1 MLQDGAEFQVGPS
14 MCQKVRTFLR
24 WVWSE
29 NEVYPTSTG
38 KIIEID
44 DKPLDR
50 GVPYFQ
56 TNPYANVFSRL

>member
-1 MLQDGAEFQVGPS
+1 MGQDFKSARPCVKKSEHFLDGVGLKMKCTP
-14 MCQKVRTFLR
+14 KI
-24 WVWSE
+24 
-29 NEVYPTSTG
+29 TG

-56 TNPYANVFSRL
+56 TNPYANMFSRL